1 MKYWGRE
8 KELEVL
14 EQLTSGN
21 STANLIVISGEM
33 NIGKTTLV
41 EKLLANRKGTLYF
54 KISMKTP
61 HMLLAEFTE
70 VLVSQINGFE
80 GAKDVKDF
88 RSFFAILFLEMSKK
102 GLNVVFDDAMNLYH
116 VDSHALCEFKTLW
129 DQHYE
134 TLYGSVI
141 FVGYDLRY
149 MYETF
154 RKDEDLHTGR
164 SVEIINLNPLSPN
177 VVADILNDNGV
188 DSDKHLLFYYTL
200 FGGHPYYYSL
210 LYHHELFHTK
220 NPYKLIDILFCQ
232 PHSLLRDEGYN
243 ILVKQLGKCC
253 PAQMSILKAI
263 ACGTSKM
270 TKIAEVTGI
279 KETSISKYL
288 GQMVKNDQIL
298 DHRIPVTVTTDSPK
312 IGRYHIIHPQIRFW
326 FRYFF
331 KIQGFISSEC
341 NENLTNTIKDHLD
354 IYMEYTFREM
364 ISDFIRAK
372 HLNSGETLNTNK
384 NGGYW
389 DKHDKHT
396 VDFVVIDRNHTGIRF
411 ISCRVNGNRFT
422 QEDAEHLLNSGARI
436 IKKYPNWNESYILI
450 HYDELGSRHESMIR
464 KTFGI
469 IPHNIRKLFPFTK
482 IPAIPE
488 SNHKQ
493 GMDVDEN

>member
-8 KELEVL
+8 KELEAL
-14 EQLTSGN
+14 EQLTSCN
-21 STANLIVISGEM
+21 STANLIVISGER

-41 EKLLANRKGTLYF
+41 KKSLANREGFLYF
-54 KISMKTP
+54 QISMTTP
-61 HMLLAEFTE
+61 HMLFAEFTE
-70 VLVSQINGFE
+70 GMADQIHGFE
-80 GAKDVKDF
+80 GTKDVKDF
-88 RSFFAILFLEMSKK
+88 RSFFELLFQEMSKASF
-102 GLNVVFDDAMNLYH
+102 NVVFDDFMNLPH
-116 VDSHALCEFKTLW
+116 VDHHALYEFQRLW
-129 DQHYE
+129 DQKHE
-134 TLYGSVI
+134 TISGSVVLI
-141 FVGYDLRY
+141 SSDLY
-149 MYETF
+149 HTNETF
-154 RKDEDLHTGR
+154 IKVDGLLTGR
-164 SVEIINLNPLSPN
+164 TDRIIQLNPLSPN

-200 FGGHPYYYSL
+200 FGGYPYYYSL

-243 ILVKQLGKCC
+243 ILCKQLGKCC
-253 PAQMSILKAI
+253 PAKMSILRAI
-263 ACGTSKM
+263 SCGTTKM

-288 GQMVKNDQIL
+288 GQMVKNDRIL
-298 DHRIPVTVTTDSPK
+298 DHRIPITGTTDSPK

-331 KIQGFISSEC
+331 KIQGSISSEC
-341 NENLTNTIKDHLD
+341 NEIMTNTIKDHLD

-422 QEDAEHLLNSGARI
+422 QEDAEHLLTSGARI

-469 IPHNIRKLFPFTK
+469 IPHDIRKLFPFTK
-482 IPAIPE
+482 TPSIPDT
-488 SNHKQ
+488 NHEP